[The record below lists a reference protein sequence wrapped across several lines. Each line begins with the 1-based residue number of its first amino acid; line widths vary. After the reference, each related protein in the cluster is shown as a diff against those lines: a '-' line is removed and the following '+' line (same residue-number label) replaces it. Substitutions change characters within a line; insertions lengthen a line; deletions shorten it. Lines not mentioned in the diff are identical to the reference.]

1 MYLAPIALDRVGI
14 RVCIDMKRDVGRKLT
29 PALRQRIYQGS
40 LKLKLATDDS
50 GNSAASESLVF
61 GCMSLS
67 FYTPMDEFELD
78 DDLGAMNLGEA
89 PYEIGD
95 AGEVLVE
102 SEETIELWSCSYSNT
117 QVVYDK
123 AHSGYAGLAIVVD
136 EGQLALREII
146 PISRA

>member
-1 MYLAPIALDRVGI
+1 MYLAPIAVDRVGI
-14 RVCIDMKRDVGRKLT
+14 RVCIDMKRDVGRKLA
-29 PALRQRIYQGS
+29 PALRQRIHQGS
-40 LKLKLATDDS
+40 QKLKLATDDS
-50 GNSAASESLVF
+50 CNSAASESLVF

-67 FYTPMDEFELD
+67 FYIPMDEFELD

-117 QVVYDK
+117 QMVYDK

-136 EGQLALREII
+136 EGHAGFT
-146 PISRA
+146 